1 MMKLIVTPIQII
13 QVGDLYIDDVKEIL
27 NELLKYYPNI
37 FEWLKR
43 KLNSRSINSRSFRI
57 SLLKYN
63 FITVGIII
71 TQNKKK
77 YVKVSTLY
85 IKNHYRNRGYGTF
98 FLQKE
103 LDHWEVRNKHRF
115 LITVSEKALGYWPQF
130 RYFLRKFKFNESTII
145 LDCYLKGENEI
156 VFIRENLSI
165 SRPIIISIKPEY
177 AKLIKNKEKIVEIR
191 KQILKEMSKGI
202 KVYIYESSPTRKIIG
217 YFFIEKISCGS
228 PKKLWEES
236 KIKIAISKQEFNK
249 YCENHDK
256 IYGIYIEALHLY
268 NKGID
273 SDYLKKK
280 ISKWYPP
287 QNMCYCLNQLHNI
300 LEEKN

>member
-1 MMKLIVTPIQII
+1 MMKLILKSIQII
-13 QVGDLYIDDVKEIL
+13 QVGDLYIDDIKKIL
-27 NELLKYYPNI
+27 NELLKYYPDI

-43 KLNSRSINSRSFRI
+43 KLNSRSINSHSFRI

-63 FITVGIII
+63 LLTIGIII

-85 IKNHYRNRGYGTF
+85 IKRPYRNRGYGTF
-98 FLQKE
+98 FLKRE
-103 LDHWEVRNKHRF
+103 LEHWEMRNKHRF
-115 LITVSEKALGYWPQF
+115 IITVSEKVLESWPQF
-130 RYFLRKFKFNESTII
+130 RYFLRKFKFNEGTII
-145 LDCYLKGENEI
+145 LDYYLKGENEI
-156 VFIRENLSI
+156 IFIRENLSI
-165 SRPIIISIKPEY
+165 SRPIIISIKPEF

-191 KQILKEMSKGI
+191 KQILKEMGKGI

-217 YFFIEKISCGS
+217 YFFIEKISCGT
-228 PKKLWEES
+228 PKKLWEKS

-249 YCENHDK
+249 YCETHDK

-268 NKGID
+268 NKGIEI
-273 SDYLKKK
+273 DYLKKK

-287 QNMCYCLNQLHNI
+287 QNMSYCSNQLHSL
-300 LEEKN
+300 LEEIN